1 MTHSLWTNPAFLIND
16 QEKEVIWKR
25 IKNFIFYEISDF
37 CRAEFM
43 LKDSEFHPTE
53 DAVVIGI
60 EKGENAKDALR
71 NLRRECPWIKNT
83 N

>member
-1 MTHSLWTNPAFLIND
+1 MK
-16 QEKEVIWKR
+16 KELKT
-25 IKNFIFYEISDF
+25 FIFYEISDF

-71 NLRRECPWIKNT
+71 NLRRECPWIKKYKLDKLVAREVGKVVYL
-83 N
+83 